1 MKFKVL
7 GLVLVFTLVLVGWF
21 PSPAWAM
28 DAALERDILEVIA
41 QHPDA
46 IAHALESYQ
55 QRQATL
61 QQQTQNQV
69 LEQVKQDIPG
79 FIGRSPIR
87 GDKTAKVMLVEFADF
102 QCPYCA
108 KAHAPIQAL
117 LDRHPEVA
125 FVFKHLPLTEIH
137 ANAMSSAQ
145 AAWAAG
151 QQGKFWQYYDR
162 LFEQAD
168 VLGESLYKV
177 IAQELHLNPAK
188 FNQDRHSAAA
198 SQAIA
203 ADLSLATRL
212 GISAT
217 PVFLV
222 VSEAGTQLV
231 SGADVRAIESHITP
245 LTPSS
250 LSGAI

>member
-1 MKFKVL
+1 MTRLVGIVL
-7 GLVLVFTLVLVGWF
+7 AFTLTLAQLC
-21 PSPAWAM
+21 PLPAWAM
-28 DAALERDILEVIA
+28 DAALERDILEVLA

-46 IAHALESYQ
+46 IAHALQSYQ
-55 QRQATL
+55 QQQARL

-79 FIGRSPIR
+79 FIAHSPIR
-87 GDKTAKVMLVEFADF
+87 GDKTAQVTLVEFADF
-102 QCPYCA
+102 QCPFCA

-125 FVFKHLPLTEIH
+125 FVFKHLPLSEIH
-137 ANAMSSAQ
+137 AQALPAAQ

-151 QQGKFWQYYDR
+151 QQNQFWQYYDR

-203 ADLSLATRL
+203 ADLALATRL

-222 VSEAGTQLV
+222 VSQAGIQSV
-231 SGADVRAIESHITP
+231 SGADVAAIESHFTTP
-245 LTPSS
+245 TPS
-250 LSGAI
+250 

>member
-1 MKFKVL
+1 MSKVFGL
-7 GLVLVFTLVLVGWF
+7 VGLVLAFTLVLASLC
-21 PSPAWAM
+21 PLPAWAM
-28 DAALERDILEVIA
+28 DATLERDILEVIA

-46 IAHALESYQ
+46 IAHALQSYQ
-55 QRQATL
+55 QQQAKF
-61 QQQTQNQV
+61 QQQIQNQV
-69 LEQVKQDIPG
+69 LEQVKQNLPG
-79 FIGRSPIR
+79 FIARSPIR

-102 QCPYCA
+102 QCPFCA

-137 ANAMSSAQ
+137 ANAMPAAQ

-151 QQGKFWQYYDR
+151 QQGQFWQYYDR

-188 FNQDRHSAAA
+188 FNHDRLTGSCQSGDRGGSIPRHSFGY
-198 SQAIA
+198 
-203 ADLSLATRL
+203 LCN
-212 GISAT
+212 
-217 PVFLV
+217 PC
-222 VSEAGTQLV
+222 V
-231 SGADVRAIESHITP
+231 SGGESNW
-245 LTPSS
+245 
-250 LSGAI
+250 GAVSIRGRCEGDRVPHY

>member
-1 MKFKVL
+1 MSKVFGL
-7 GLVLVFTLVLVGWF
+7 VGLVLAFILALAGLCPT
-21 PSPAWAM
+21 PAWAM
-28 DAALERDILEVIA
+28 DVALERDILEVIA

-46 IAHALESYQ
+46 IANALQSYQ
-55 QRQATL
+55 QQQAKL
-61 QQQTQNQV
+61 QQQTQSQIMDS
-69 LEQVKQDIPG
+69 VKQDIPG
-79 FIGRSPIR
+79 FITHSPIR

-102 QCPYCA
+102 QCPFCA
-108 KAHAPIQAL
+108 KAHAPIQRL
-117 LDRHPEVA
+117 LDRHPDVA

-137 ANAMSSAQ
+137 AHAMPAAQ

-151 QQGKFWQYYDR
+151 QQGQFWQYYDR

-222 VSEAGTQLV
+222 VSQAGIQSV
-231 SGADVRAIESHITP
+231 SGADVTAIESHLIT
-245 LTPSS
+245 LTPS
-250 LSGAI
+250 